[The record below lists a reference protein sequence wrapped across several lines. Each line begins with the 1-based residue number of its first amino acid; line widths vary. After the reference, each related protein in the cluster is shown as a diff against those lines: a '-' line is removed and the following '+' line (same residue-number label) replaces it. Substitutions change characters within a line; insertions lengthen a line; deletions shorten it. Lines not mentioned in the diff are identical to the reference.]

1 MNIKKILFTASAIL
15 ATGVANAATVSRV
28 DVAGNQR
35 MDAESIRILADVKV
49 GDNVSAEGANQIAK
63 RLQESGYFSR
73 VSVRMSGNVLKI
85 DITEAPTVNMVTIE
99 GNDEI
104 STDDLKKELRLKSR
118 DSYDESVI
126 GADVQRMLTRSN
138 PRKSNWRIIV

>member
-1 MNIKKILFTASAIL
+1 MNGQKLFLT
-15 ATGVANAATVSRV
+15 ATGIIVSPVLACAATVSRI
-28 DVAGNQR
+28 DVTGNMR
-35 MDAESIRILADVKV
+35 MDAESVRILSDVHV
-49 GDNVSAEGANQIAK
+49 GDNVTSESANQIAK

-126 GADVQRMLTRSN
+126 GADV
-138 PRKSNWRIIV
+138 